1 MSIDF
6 APINDQ
12 LNDIDKK
19 IEVYSGKYKNVVLNV
34 AIEGLSELIEKHY
47 IEDYDTS
54 ISLLNSLHST
64 INLLLQKNNVS
75 DDIRSNIA
83 NEVYKSMKEMRS
95 ANGYTN

>member
-1 MSIDF
+1 MSTDF
-6 APINDQ
+6 APISDE
-12 LNDIDKK
+12 LRIIDDK

-34 AIEGLSELIEKHY
+34 AIDGLSKLIEKHY

-64 INLLLQKNNVS
+64 INLLLQKINVS
-75 DDIRSNIA
+75 EDIRSSIA
-83 NEVYKSMKEMRS
+83 NEIYKSMKEMRT